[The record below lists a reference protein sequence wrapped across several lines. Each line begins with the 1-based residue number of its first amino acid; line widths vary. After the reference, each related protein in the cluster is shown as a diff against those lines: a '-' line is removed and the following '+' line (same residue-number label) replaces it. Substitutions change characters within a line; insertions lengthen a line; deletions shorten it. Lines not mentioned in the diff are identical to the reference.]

1 MTPEIGFPSL
11 RGERDSHKT
20 KATRRSNP
28 DSEGNE
34 NKGGEKTLKQ
44 KPSAFSKTNL
54 LFTIPWFIYLG
65 GALFL
70 GIGIFVFAFDI
81 GAIWIGPVSSLMIL
95 TGSQSFGE
103 VSLTL
108 AHTLFVTQVF
118 LLPLWLV
125 FWGVLYFIFPRRW
138 VKIVIVITILEDLL
152 IFMAGISLKST
163 WGISWQLVI
172 APTLLLVLMIL
183 HLIRTRKK
191 PTSDLAGER

>member
-1 MTPEIGFPSL
+1 M
-11 RGERDSHKT
+11 
-20 KATRRSNP
+20 
-28 DSEGNE
+28 
-34 NKGGEKTLKQ
+34 KQ
-44 KPSAFSKTNL
+44 KSSAFSKANL
-54 LFTIPWFIYLG
+54 LFTVPWFIYLG

-103 VSLTL
+103 ISLTL

-125 FWGVLYFIFPRRW
+125 FWGVLYFIFPRKW

-163 WGISWQLVI
+163 WGMSWQLTI
-172 APTLLLVLMIL
+172 APTLLLTPMIL
-183 HLIRTRKK
+183 HLILMRKK
-191 PTSDLAGER
+191 PILESAGD